1 MSSNPGIG
9 FTLFAAD
16 YEGDADA
23 VMALM
28 LEALRS
34 PSPDRF
40 ALEHIADMLDPAM
53 KRTQFKLVIKRRKGN
68 RRQAG
73 EDWFKRVRIVGELYD
88 DLCTSMTDKEAFAET
103 VKRVAMPVR
112 DGGLGVSEQTVRGYL
127 HAHLKDLE
135 AQREA
140 LETEQ

>member
-40 ALEHIADMLDPAM
+40 ALEHIADMIDPS
-53 KRTQFKLVIKRRKGN
+53 KKQTKFRLKLYRRKGN
-68 RRQAG
+68 RDQIDDG
-73 EDWFKRVRIVGELYD
+73 WLDRVNKVSEIYCNLILEGYSHKAAI
-88 DLCTSMTDKEAFAET
+88 TET
-103 VKRVAMPVR
+103 VKRGEMSVA
-112 DGGLGVSEQTVRGYL
+112 DGGVGKSSTTIRGYL
-127 HAHLKDLE
+127 DAYFAHAE
-135 AQREA
+135 AQNED
-140 LETEQ
+140 